1 MGKIILKESEFKNII
16 SNSIKKIL
24 NEVVYADRNKINNKK
39 KTVGLTYSQD
49 NRAVGNANV
58 TDKLNTSK
66 MDANNADTYEVP
78 LKGGII
84 SYNITD
90 ISGTEIMHFFKHKW
104 GQKKKVFMKILSR
117 INDDNNQKKPTLTVL
132 WLDDIKNPEE
142 YFKKSQ
148 LSDALIRNISFYK
161 NIFNK
166 YSVNWVWVK
175 NMKQFQNYIM
185 NNPMPGLIS
194 FDYDLTPK
202 NYDGKFENG
211 GDVASWFVKY
221 CNANGIEKPMCYTH
235 SANKKNGIP
244 TLNNILGN
252 NEDEYKS
259 EEYEIEMEDSEL
271 NRFFDKFKTKVEYVV
286 NSWVDKNKKNANMFS
301 GISILP
307 VDSSSDF
314 NKKFVKEIL
323 CDINI
328 NGLKVDIINPEILK
342 KDLRNL
348 QQDKEFIEKNK
359 KFYDD
364 NYVIGNDE
372 YGTNLQHVNTAHNRF
387 EVMNN
392 LKKKVEEINFLE
404 KQMINAF
411 QINKQTLESENGLKR
426 FSEKFKKYFD
436 LIQECLHTTFYN
448 EYTKKE
454 QRINNAI
461 VPEKYSKGPSI
472 EKRKEFVWSLVKNF
486 LRGTTCPITNTKYEK
501 IDICKWSVNG
511 FEMKKLSNS
520 ERLGL
525 KNFYNPNVD
534 NEMVQQEVEKSKNT
548 ILLIFDDNISGGATL
563 SDVCYQCKQ
572 LGMENIIPITFGVMN
587 QKTMMRGLTL
597 SQPEGGYNFK

>member
-1 MGKIILKESEFKNII
+1 MGKIILKESEFKSII

-104 GQKKKVFMKILSR
+104 AQKKKVFMKILSR
-117 INDDNNQKKPTLTVL
+117 VGDDKNENKPSLTVL
-132 WLDDIKNPEE
+132 WLDDMRNPEE
-142 YFKKSQ
+142 YFKKQQ
-148 LSDALIRNISFYK
+148 LSDALIRNNSFYK

-166 YSVNWVWVK
+166 YRVNWVWVK
-175 NMKQFQNYIM
+175 NLKEFQNYIK

-202 NYDGKFENG
+202 NHKGDFENG
-211 GDVASWFVKY
+211 GDVASWFVKF
-221 CNANGIEKPMCYTH
+221 CEINGIEKPMCYAH

-244 TLNNILGN
+244 TLNSILGN
-252 NEDEYKS
+252 NEEEYKT

-271 NRFFDKFKTKVEYVV
+271 NRFFNRFRTKVEYVV
-286 NSWVDKNKKNANMFS
+286 KSWIDKNKKQENIFS

-314 NKKFVKEIL
+314 NKSFVKQIL
-323 CDINI
+323 SDINI
-328 NGLKVDIINPEILK
+328 NGLNVNMINPEILK

-348 QQDKEFIEKNK
+348 QQDKDFIEKNK

-364 NYVIGNDE
+364 NYVVDKSE
-372 YGTNLQHVNTAHNRF
+372 YGTNLQRVNTAQNRF
-387 EVMNN
+387 EAINN
-392 LKKKVEEINFLE
+392 LKKKVEEINLLE

-411 QINKQTLESENGLKR
+411 QINKQTLESEKGIIR
-426 FSEKFKKYFD
+426 FAEKFKKYYD
-436 LIQECLHTTFYN
+436 LIQECFHTTFYN

-461 VPEKYSKGPSI
+461 VPKKYSKGPSI
-472 EKRKEFVWSLVKNF
+472 EKRKEYVWELVRKT
-486 LRGTTCPITNTKYEK
+486 LRGTTCPVTGQPYVE
-501 IDICKWSVNG
+501 IDICEWSING

-520 ERLGL
+520 ERLGM
-525 KNFYNPNVD
+525 KNFYNPNID
-534 NEMVQQEVEKSKNT
+534 NDLVQQEVEKTKNT

-572 LGMENIIPITFGVMN
+572 LGMENIIPITFGVII
-587 QKTMMRGLTL
+587 QKTTMRGLTL